1 MIERLEAM
9 GAEGRDMGE
18 EKVGGG
24 DKGRW
29 SGGTLVPK
37 GEEDVVR
44 EDREETKAMQASR
57 ARMVGG
63 GWRRGFGGGGMR

>member
-1 MIERLEAM
+1 M

-18 EKVGGG
+18 ERVGGG

-29 SGGTLVPK
+29 SGGALVPK
-37 GEEDVVR
+37 GEED
-44 EDREETKAMQASR
+44 REETKAVQASR
-57 ARMVGG
+57 TRMIGGGIKSNGG